1 MAAALGATE
10 RLSTSLN
17 SSTMSTG
24 GGGGETI
31 RVIVRCRPMSAQE
44 VAQGHRCAVT
54 VDSSRGVIEVRNPAE
69 ADQPPKS
76 FTFDSVYGP
85 DSKQMDLYYESF
97 RDLVDSVLNGFNGTI
112 FAYGQTGSGK
122 THTMEGKH
130 DDPEL
135 RGVIPNAIEHI
146 FQHIAASTSQ
156 QQYLVRASY
165 LEIYQDEVRDLMN
178 RDPKKR
184 LELKERPDTGV
195 YVKDLTS
202 FVTKSIQEIK
212 HVMTVGNANR
222 SVGQT
227 NMNEH
232 SSRSHAIFII
242 TIECSEPGPDGEN
255 HIRVGRLNLVD
266 LAGSERQSKTGAQGE
281 RFKESTKIN
290 LSLSALGNVISA
302 LVDGGKGSYV
312 PYRDSK
318 LTRLLQDSLGGNSKT
333 VMVANVGPAS
343 FNIDETLGTLR
354 YANRAKNIK
363 NKPRINEDPKD
374 ALLREF
380 QTTIAD
386 LKQKL
391 EKRMTS
397 SRKRRRHDPE
407 LAIREQQRKL
417 DAEREE
423 LLKNNEIISEEK
435 QRMLAALEER
445 AEQLAQEREAKSSI
459 EAKIQAMESKLLT
472 GGTNLVDQT
481 REQQELLKQRNIE
494 LAEQKRKEREIL
506 QQLELQDE
514 NTAEIQETFNTLQ
527 QEVEVKT
534 RRLKKLVAKHQ
545 QLRTEIQDNL
555 EQNSEDRQQLESSI
569 SNMNKELKLKWLI
582 VENFIPFDVMDRLKE
597 RCVYDEEEDKW
608 IVLLPGKSR
617 PKSGGSE
624 KNRPLLE
631 ANGGLSS
638 AIAEAERQM
647 QDSGVGT
654 TIQSDSSSANGEN
667 VASGEKAAEKL
678 RQAANLFAK
687 RPLAHPANRR
697 LTTDHERQILQQ
709 LRQRLLRSG
718 PTFMQ
723 HPAGTTLSDVF
734 SRPVPV
740 EVNDELMRFGT
751 ENLLNFKSL
760 MACPLPVRD
769 DYEEACRQEG
779 QKTEHFVVV
788 KKRARPQRGWKSDR
802 RGWRWTGARGDDRVS
817 ARRLVRP
824 PVRLLA
830 DCNNNQPALDSR
842 SPAPTSAPH
851 SLECADFPES
861 ARVGGRR
868 RPEWQWRSFAVNE
881 DEQPP
886 SSSPLLIPDLHQILN
901 QTITS
906 IRTTERPGLLFA
918 ARRPSNSTR
927 AQSLGIDTPGR
938 TIETSLF
945 SEASESEE
953 ELSEASESLAE
964 RSPSSGVY
972 TNADSENNNLLAET
986 SGQPAGGRVGHL
998 MAGSRASSSGRFSI
1012 GSSGS
1017 AAERQ
1022 SSSLWSSFA
1031 CSPNRFRPFR
1041 PTRIPAPVMSRST
1054 SSTRRSS
1061 SAAQSTPVWRLST
1074 SMYAPS
1080 TASASLRQQRGAS
1093 AVPSA
1098 LRLPW
1103 SPEGS
1108 VERLADEGHEWA
1120 DERTPMISQSSTL
1133 RSISRFASPRAI
1145 VSPLSSVRLPPRMA
1159 TSFVAP
1165 RAQLAV
1171 DVVEPTDEERERMAE
1186 RAAVREVDRHRQV
1199 LPFFFFSDR
1208 LPFRNSFGGLIR
1220 APQDRVRL
1228 FVDRKALCR
1237 SCRFAH
1243 VRLRAGGVRKAAVR
1257 RRDPCACGRWT
1268 QRSTAPAA
1276 PVWSMERRYD
1286 WSVFLGALSLF
1297 LWFFEFVLFDSPLG
1311 FASVLV

>member
-44 VAQGHRCAVT
+44 IAQGHRCAVT

-397 SRKRRRHDPE
+397 SRKRRRRPQTASGPNGEEIINQDDPE

-494 LAEQKRKEREIL
+494 LADQKRKEREIL

-608 IVLLPGKSR
+608 IVLLPGQSR

-631 ANGGLSS
+631 ANGGLSN

-779 QKTEHFVVV
+779 QKNPLSRTESSNLVIDAAKTGIPVP
-788 KKRARPQRGWKSDR
+788 KSRDGRPASRRSISSSSKNARARSAVGKTTVADGDAREH
-802 RGWRWTGARGDDRVS
+802 GATIAFLPAGSSGRPS
-817 ARRLVRP
+817 ASSPTATTTSPLSTAARP
-824 PVRLLA
+824 P
-830 DCNNNQPALDSR
+830 
-842 SPAPTSAPH
+842 
-851 SLECADFPES
+851 
-861 ARVGGRR
+861 
-868 RPEWQWRSFAVNE
+868 
-881 DEQPP
+881 QPP
-886 SSSPLLIPDLHQILN
+886 H
-901 QTITS
+901 
-906 IRTTERPGLLFA
+906 RTR
-918 ARRPSNSTR
+918 SK
-927 AQSLGIDTPGR
+927 
-938 TIETSLF
+938 
-945 SEASESEE
+945 
-953 ELSEASESLAE
+953 
-964 RSPSSGVY
+964 RSPSSGVF
-972 TNADSENNNLLAET
+972 TNADSENNNLLTEA

-1061 SAAQSTPVWRLST
+1061 SAAQSAPAWRLST

-1080 TASASLRQQRGAS
+1080 TASTSLQQQRGMS
-1093 AVPSA
+1093 AVPAA
-1098 LRLPW
+1098 LRQPW

-1108 VERLADEGHEWA
+1108 VERLADEGHEWT

-1159 TSFVAP
+1159 TSFVAS

-1171 DVVEPTDEERERMAE
+1171 DVLEPTDEERERMAE
-1186 RAAVREVDRHRQV
+1186 RAAVREADRH
-1199 LPFFFFSDR
+1199 
-1208 LPFRNSFGGLIR
+1208 RNSFGGFIR

-1228 FVDRKALCR
+1228 FVDRKSVCR

-1243 VRLRAGGVRKAAVR
+1243 VRLRAGGVRKATVR

-1268 QRSTAPAA
+1268 QRPATLA
-1276 PVWSMERRYD
+1276 TLVWSMERRYD
-1286 WSVFLGALSLF
+1286 WSVFLGALSLV
-1297 LWFFEFVLFDSPLG
+1297 LWFFEFVLFDSPLEIAAV
-1311 FASVLV
+1311 FV

>member
-44 VAQGHRCAVT
+44 IAQGHRCAVT
-54 VDSSRGVIEVRNPAE
+54 VDSGREVIEVRNPAE

-130 DDPEL
+130 DDPDL

-397 SRKRRRHDPE
+397 SRKRRHDPE

-617 PKSGGSE
+617 PKSGESE
-624 KNRPLLE
+624 KDRPLLE

-638 AIAEAERQM
+638 AIAERQM

-667 VASGEKAAEKL
+667 TPANGEKAAEKL

-723 HPAGTTLSDVF
+723 HPTGATLSDVF

-779 QKTEHFVVV
+779 QKNPLSRTESSNLVIDAAKTGIPVP
-788 KKRARPQRGWKSDR
+788 KSRDGRPASRRSISSSSKNARARSAVGKTTVADGDGREHGATIAFLPAGSSGRPSASSPTATTTSPPSTAARPPQPPHRTRSSALIFPK
-802 RGWRWTGARGDDRVS
+802 ARG
-817 ARRLVRP
+817 L
-824 PVRLLA
+824 
-830 DCNNNQPALDSR
+830 
-842 SPAPTSAPH
+842 
-851 SLECADFPES
+851 
-861 ARVGGRR
+861 
-868 RPEWQWRSFAVNE
+868 
-881 DEQPP
+881 P
-886 SSSPLLIPDLHQILN
+886 SSSSSLLIPDLHQILN
-901 QTITS
+901 QTIPS

-927 AQSLGIDTPGR
+927 AQSLGFDARGR
-938 TIETSLF
+938 ALETSLF

-953 ELSEASESLAE
+953 ELSEASESFAE
-964 RSPSSGVY
+964 RSPSSGVF

-986 SGQPAGGRVGHL
+986 SERPAGERVGHL

-1061 SAAQSTPVWRLST
+1061 SAAQSAPAWRLST

-1080 TASASLRQQRGAS
+1080 TASASLQRQRGMS

-1098 LRLPW
+1098 LRQPW

-1108 VERLADEGHEWA
+1108 VERLADDGHEWT

-1159 TSFVAP
+1159 TSFVASS
-1165 RAQLAV
+1165 AQLAV

-1186 RAAVREVDRHRQV
+1186 RAAVREVDRHR
-1199 LPFFFFSDR
+1199 
-1208 LPFRNSFGGLIR
+1208 NSFGGRIR
-1220 APQDRVRL
+1220 TPQDRVRL
-1228 FVDRKALCR
+1228 FVDRKAVCR

-1243 VRLRAGGVRKAAVR
+1243 VRQRDGGVRKTAVR

-1268 QRSTAPAA
+1268 QRSAAPAA
-1276 PVWSMERRYD
+1276 PVRSMERRYD
-1286 WSVFLGALSLF
+1286 WSVFLGALSLV
-1297 LWFFEFVLFDSPLG
+1297 LWFFEFVLFDSPLELV
-1311 FASVLV
+1311 SVFV